1 MSRFD
6 KFFAGFSFRE
16 STPDYEPGDVIEVM
30 VTGTEGGDAV
40 ARIGD
45 SMPDRGR
52 AGRRREHSRA
62 GRGRD
67 VGRGGPPRYRDVP
80 RDGRQKRVLIGLRE
94 TVFLVLS
101 TRSFTLRRS
110 VIRWLLVKPQP
121 LAYK

>member
-45 SMPDRGR
+45 SMLRIEDAPAD
-52 AGRRREHSRA
+52 A
-62 GRGRD
+62 
-67 VGRGGPPRYRDVP
+67 VNT
-80 RDGRQKRVLIGLRE
+80 RVLVVVETWDEAGHRGTGTYRE
-94 TVFLVLS
+94 TVGKSAF
-101 TRSFTLRRS
+101 
-110 VIRWLLVKPQP
+110 
-121 LAYK
+121 